1 VTRRDA
7 RTDLTEVI
15 VVPAAREP
23 HPVDLSTDIGD
34 VDTPI
39 DPTTGLSVGSSAL
52 RRYRMVAVLL
62 VVIDA
67 ACLAIS
73 LLAAHLLRF
82 NELPSMSYTAGIV
95 VAAALWVAVFH
106 TVGLYAPQHLSGLE
120 EFRRTIAAVGIG
132 VVVVILLTFWLDVY
146 LARSWAAIALGIVLI
161 LELGARWV
169 VRAHLRRLRASD
181 SLRLRTIVMGNGNE
195 TDEPIRALAKPGSG
209 FLPLGYIDATHPA
222 LSAVD
227 IPAQDRVKRLRMIV
241 RRYRLDC
248 IFMASPTIGP
258 RQMLAVMQAARQ
270 ERVQVHI
277 YTHLSGVWA
286 SRLTAHT
293 LGKEGVTLTIKP
305 AGLSAPQRAIKR
317 GMDLVLASMG
327 LIVASP
333 ILLLAAVAVR
343 TTSSGPVLF
352 RQERVTEGARTF
364 VMYKFRTMADGA
376 DEPDEEHEFETTA
389 PFFKLK
395 EDPRLT
401 RVGKFLRRWSI
412 DELPQLFN
420 VLTADMSLVGPRP
433 LPAEQ
438 VSANIELLG
447 PRHEVRAGITG
458 WWQIQGRSD
467 LDPDQA
473 IRMDHFYIEN
483 WSPTLD
489 IYILLKTFGALF
501 SQKGAY

>member
-1 VTRRDA
+1 MTRRDA
-7 RTDLTEVI
+7 RADLTEVI
-15 VVPAAREP
+15 VVPSATESP
-23 HPVDLSTDIGD
+23 LLDLSGDIGD
-34 VDTPI
+34 VDAPI

-67 ACLAIS
+67 GCLTLS
-73 LLAAHLLRF
+73 LLVAHVLRF
-82 NELPSMSYTAGIV
+82 GQFPTMRYTAGMVI
-95 VAAALWVAVFH
+95 AAVLWIAVFH
-106 TVGLYAPQHLSGLE
+106 AAGLYAPQHLSGLE

-132 VVVVILLTFWLDVY
+132 IVLVILLTFFFNVY
-146 LARSWAAIALGIVLI
+146 LSRSWAAITLGIVLF
-161 LELGARWV
+161 LELGARWF
-169 VRAHLRRLRASD
+169 VRAHLRRLRARD
-181 SLRLRTIVMGNGNE
+181 SLRLRTIVMGNG
-195 TDEPIRALAKPGSG
+195 DENHEPMSALAKPGSG
-209 FLPLGYIDATHPA
+209 FMPLGYIDATHPA
-222 LSAVD
+222 LSATD
-227 IPAQDRVKRLRMIV
+227 IPAKDRVKRLRMII

-270 ERVQVHI
+270 ERIQVHI

-293 LGKEGVTLTIKP
+293 LGREGVTLTIKP
-305 AGLSAPQRAIKR
+305 AGLSTSQRAVKR
-317 GMDLVLASMG
+317 GMDLVLASVG
-327 LIVASP
+327 LIVTSP
-333 ILLLAAVAVR
+333 LVVLAAIAVR
-343 TTSSGPVLF
+343 ATSSGPVLF

-364 VMYKFRTMADGA
+364 VMYKFRTMTNGA
-376 DEPDEEHEFETTA
+376 EHVGDEHDIDTTA

-395 EDPRLT
+395 ADPRLT
-401 RVGKFLRRWSI
+401 RVGKFLRRWSL

-420 VLTADMSLVGPRP
+420 VLMADMSVVGPRP

-467 LDPDQA
+467 LDPDEA

-501 SQKGAY
+501 SRKGAY